1 MNEYSLSLKYFVY
14 DIPNHKIHKKNIL
27 SLINKMPKSSY
38 LRRDCKV
45 YNTDWNLPKEIKR
58 EYADYFYKE
67 IAKDYMNWFLEK
79 YNLTN
84 YEIHNIWYQQYLKNN
99 FHSYHTHSGCNLT
112 NIYFI
117 EAPIKEMITDVI
129 DLDNKKINLK
139 CKEGQ
144 IISFPA
150 FLLHRSNVNNTNLR
164 KTIMSFNSSFVKD

>member
-1 MNEYSLSLKYFVY
+1 
-14 DIPNHKIHKKNIL
+14 
-27 SLINKMPKSSY
+27 MPKSSY

-84 YEIHNIWYQQYLKNN
+84 YEIHNIWYQQYLKTN

-150 FLLHRSNVNNTNLR
+150 FLLHRSNLIIQTKKNYY
-164 KTIMSFNSSFVKD
+164 SFNSSFVKD

>member
-1 MNEYSLSLKYFVY
+1 MNEYNLSLKYFVY

-38 LRRDCKV
+38 LERNCKIH
-45 YNTDWNLPKEIKR
+45 NTDWNLPKEIKR

-67 IAKDYMNWFLEK
+67 IAKDYTTWFLEK
-79 YNLTN
+79 YNLTS

-99 FHSYHTHSGCNLT
+99 FHSYHTHSNCNLT

-117 EAPIKEMITDVI
+117 EAPIKKMITDVI
-129 DLDNKKINLK
+129 DLDNKKINLE

-150 FLLHRSNVNNTNLR
+150 FLLHRSNINNTNLR
-164 KTIMSFNSSFVKD
+164 KTIISFNSSFFKD